1 MVNLNFTKKH
11 MFNSPTFLF
20 LTIQS
25 FYFFNF
31 NFSLQGNFLNI
42 LVLEFKKEERKPSKY
57 NKEER
62 KLMNCH
68 FSVMKLNVLGV
79 NEFYSTSEV
88 QLLYFFNKK
97 NMHQKVNQIRDSE

>member
-1 MVNLNFTKKH
+1 
-11 MFNSPTFLF
+11 MFSSPTFLF

-31 NFSLQGNFLNI
+31 NFSLKGNFFNI
-42 LVLEFKKEERKPSKY
+42 LVLEFKKEERKSSKN
-57 NKEER
+57 NKEKR